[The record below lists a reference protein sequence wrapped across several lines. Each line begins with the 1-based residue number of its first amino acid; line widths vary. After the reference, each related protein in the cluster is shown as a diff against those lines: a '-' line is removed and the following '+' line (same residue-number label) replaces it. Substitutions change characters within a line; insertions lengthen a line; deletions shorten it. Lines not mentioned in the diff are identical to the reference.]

1 MEHSPIR
8 WWQRIIQRLASIEF
22 ISSGL
27 LSKYLHRW
35 DAAVLKWSNGEKS
48 LTTMFTGLP
57 VVVLTTTGA
66 RSGKPRNVP
75 LAGYPD
81 GENIILIASS
91 LGSFHHPAW
100 YHNLRANPR
109 VQLIIN
115 GQTGNYNAR
124 IANKSER
131 EGYWQLALD
140 YYPGYQAYEQRCG
153 GREIPIVV
161 LEPVT

>member
-1 MEHSPIR
+1 MKQHPIR

-22 ISSGL
+22 ISSGF
-27 LSKYLHRW
+27 LSRYLHRW

-48 LTTMFTGLP
+48 LTTMLTGLP

-66 RSGKPRNVP
+66 RSGKTRNVP

-91 LGSFHHPAW
+91 LGSVHHPAW
-100 YHNLRANPR
+100 YHNLRVNPE
-109 VQLIIN
+109 VQLTKN
-115 GQTGNYNAR
+115 GITEKYHAHTVAQ
-124 IANKSER
+124 SER
-131 EGYWQLALD
+131 DKYWQLALS
-140 YYPGYQAYEQRCG
+140 YYPGYLAYEKRCG

>member
-22 ISSGL
+22 ISSGF
-27 LSKYLHRW
+27 LSKYLYRW

-66 RSGKPRNVP
+66 KSGKPRITP
-75 LAGYPD
+75 LAGFPD
-81 GENIILIASS
+81 GENIILVASS
-91 LGSFHHPAW
+91 LGNTHHPGW
-100 YHNLRANPR
+100 YYNLRANPE
-109 VQLIIN
+109 VQLKIN
-115 GQTGNYNAR
+115 GQSSNYVAQVVDR
-124 IANKSER
+124 PER
-131 EGYWQLALD
+131 EGYWQLALS
-140 YYPGYQAYEQRCG
+140 YYPGYHAYEQRCG
-153 GREIPIVV
+153 GREIPIVL

>member
-1 MEHSPIR
+1 
-8 WWQRIIQRLASIEF
+8 
-22 ISSGL
+22 
-27 LSKYLHRW
+27 
-35 DAAVLKWSNGEKS
+35 
-48 LTTMFTGLP
+48 MFTGLP
-57 VVVLTTTGA
+57 VVFLSTTGA
-66 RSGKPRNVP
+66 RSGKSRNVP

-81 GENIILIASS
+81 GEKIILIASS
-91 LGSFHHPAW
+91 LGSVHHPAW

-109 VQLIIN
+109 VQLSIN

-131 EGYWQLALD
+131 DDYWQLALD

-153 GREIPIVV
+153 RREIPIVV

>member
-1 MEHSPIR
+1 MKQPPIL
-8 WWQRIIQRLASIEF
+8 WWQRIIQRLASIDF
-22 ISSGL
+22 ISSGF
-27 LSKYLHRW
+27 LSKYLHRM
-35 DAAVLKWSNGEKS
+35 DGAVLKWSNGEKS

-66 RSGKPRNVP
+66 RSGKTRNVP

-91 LGSFHHPAW
+91 LGSVHHPAW
-100 YHNLRANPR
+100 YHNLSAKPE
-109 VQLIIN
+109 VQLTKN
-115 GQTGNYNAR
+115 GLTEKYHAHTATQA
-124 IANKSER
+124 ER
-131 EGYWQLALD
+131 DQYWQLALS
-140 YYPGYQAYEQRCG
+140 YYPGYLAYEKRCG